1 MKKGLHN
8 ITITIGIVV
17 LSASLFG
24 YGLDRFGYLKIPDD
38 KLIWIIIAV
47 GIAIIIS
54 GVCDVFVKSNA
65 EIKKEL
71 EIEAKDERNVCIN
84 RAAKSFAFD
93 IMTILFSVTITLL
106 ALIGK
111 ISTTVFFIFFGIYVV
126 TQIAYIYKLKTL
138 NDKM

>member
-8 ITITIGIVV
+8 ITIAIGIVV
-17 LSASLFG
+17 LCASLFG
-24 YGLDRFGYLKIPDD
+24 YGLDRFGYLNIPDD
-38 KLIWIIIAV
+38 KLIWIIITV

-54 GVCDVFVKSNA
+54 GVCDVFAKSNV

-106 ALIGK
+106 ALIGQ
-111 ISTTVFFIFFGIYVV
+111 ISTIVFFIFFGIYVV
-126 TQIAYIYKLKTL
+126 TQIAYIYKLKVL